1 LENKGGK
8 GLVLPFDFDYYKPVT
23 LQEAVELFQTLDQ
36 KGKQPMFFSG
46 GTELITLGRI
56 DLAFTEAVIDIKD
69 IREFQI
75 MRVTEDQLILGSALT
90 LTKVEEAN
98 LFPLLTKTAS
108 EVADHTARGK
118 ITLGGNICAQIFYR
132 EAVLPFLVS
141 DSQAMIAGPKGIRVV
156 PLNDIFHE
164 QLQIQHGEVLVQL
177 ATDKRAIEAPF
188 ISIKRRQQ
196 WETGYPLV
204 TIAGVVIDEE
214 VRVAISGLCPFPFRS
229 KEIEASLNNKQTSV
243 EERVKGALDVL
254 PRPIL
259 DDVEG
264 SADYRLFVLKNLL
277 VDVMA
282 ALGSGKA

>member
-1 LENKGGK
+1 
-8 GLVLPFDFDYYKPVT
+8 VLPFDFDYFKPVT
-23 LQEAVELFQTLDQ
+23 LQEAVELYQTLDRQ
-36 KGKQPMFFSG
+36 GKQPMFFSG

-56 DLAFTEAVIDIKD
+56 EIAYTEAVIDIKD
-69 IREFQI
+69 IRELQI
-75 MRVTEDQLILGSALT
+75 IQVTEEQLILGSALT

-118 ITLGGNICAQIFYR
+118 ITLGGNICARIFYR
-132 EAVLPFLVS
+132 EAVLPFLLA
-141 DSQAMIAGPKGIRVV
+141 DSQVVLAGPEGVRVV
-156 PLNDIFHE
+156 PINDIFHE
-164 QLQIQHGEVLVQL
+164 QLQLEVGEVLVQI
-177 ATDKRAIEAPF
+177 ATEKRAIEAPF

-204 TIAGVVIDEE
+204 TIAGLAVNGE

-229 KEIEASLNNKQTSV
+229 KEIEAALNNRQISV
-243 EERVKGALDVL
+243 EERVRGALGVL
-254 PRPIL
+254 PQPIL

-277 VDVMA
+277 LDVVA
-282 ALGSGKA
+282 ELGSGGA